1 MLSRIP
7 SFGVKLTDLKNGLIT
22 REWFRFF
29 EGLWSLTGA
38 NSNTV
43 SLTDLQVGGVT
54 PVQEMPYTGFVTVAS
69 VAANLNFPNTAAGA
83 CSNLNIT
90 VPGAFISDLPILGVQ
105 ATAVPANGSFSC
117 YMGNGIVTIR
127 FTNNDPAV
135 AYDPPAGFFRVLVLR
150 TLP

>member
-1 MLSRIP
+1 MLRIP
-7 SFGVKLTDLKNGLIT
+7 QFGVKLTDLKNGLIT

-54 PVQEMPYTGFVTVAS
+54 PVQEIPYTGFVTIAS

-90 VPGAFISDLPILGVQ
+90 VPGAVLSDLVVLGAQV
-105 ATAVPANGSFSC
+105 TALPANGAFTA
-117 YMGNGIVTIR
+117 YAGNGIVTVR
-127 FTNNDPAV
+127 YTNNDPAI
-135 AYDPPAGFFRVLVLR
+135 AYDPPGAFFRVLVLR